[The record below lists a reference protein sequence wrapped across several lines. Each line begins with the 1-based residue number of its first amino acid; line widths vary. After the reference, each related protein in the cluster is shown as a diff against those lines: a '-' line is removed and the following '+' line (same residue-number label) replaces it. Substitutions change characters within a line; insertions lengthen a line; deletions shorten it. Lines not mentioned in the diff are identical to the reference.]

1 MATYEERVNLSE
13 TNLEKKR
20 TGAYSHTKFH
30 KGIISFEFFLLDS
43 FKYTMIN

>member
-1 MATYEERVNLSE
+1 MRNV

-30 KGIISFEFFLLDS
+30 KGIVSFEIFFIRFIQIYNDKLIS
-43 FKYTMIN
+43 I